1 MSKSRTVTGSHLLAQ
16 ALKHE
21 GVHTVFALAGD
32 HVLPALDVMADQD
45 LGSRTPGGA
54 GRCI

>member
-1 MSKSRTVTGSHLLAQ
+1 MSTSRTVTGSHLLAQ

-32 HVLPALDVMADQD
+32 HVLPALDVLADQD